1 VTEAWDVQFA
11 PSALRGLDR
20 LPPRIAPAIIEFVTR
35 TLPRNPEQLSKPLR
49 GEFEG
54 LHSARR
60 GDYRVLFSLDRDTRV
75 LLVVRV
81 AHRADAYR
89 AVGP

>member
-1 VTEAWDVQFA
+1 MTWTVQFA

-20 LPPRIAPAIIEFVTR
+20 LPPRIAPAIVEFATT

-49 GEFEG
+49 GELEG
-54 LHSARR
+54 LRSARR
-60 GDYRVLFSLDRDTRV
+60 GDYRVLFRLHPEARV

-81 AHRADAYR
+81 SHRADIYR
-89 AVGP
+89 GV